1 MNDRY
6 VAYAGTYTHESS
18 KGIHI
23 YDMDVEKGR
32 ITERCEVT
40 IDNPSYITLSSNK
53 KYLDRAMAFWYP
65 DSIKALDEYF
75 WTEWKRALLGK
86 IEDDNRKE
94 VKKWAEELLKK
105 I

>member
-40 IDNPSYITLSSNK
+40 IDNSMEENICIISMMQHIYS
-53 KYLDRAMAFWYP
+53 
-65 DSIKALDEYF
+65 
-75 WTEWKRALLGK
+75 LL
-86 IEDDNRKE
+86 
-94 VKKWAEELLKK
+94 
-105 I
+105 